1 MSDTLAKNLKYYR
14 KLRKMTQR
22 QLADAVGI
30 SEMSIRRYEST
41 GADNR
46 EPLIQ
51 TIIKL
56 SKALNVSVQ
65 DLISPKILISIKD
78 SDSDEIKEEK
88 NNLAFLN
95 RMDFFYSM
103 LNDSGQIK
111 AIEQVELLT
120 KIPEYQKDSSDRLT
134 VQAAHER
141 TDIDVTDEMRQ
152 HDDDIMNDENF

>member
-1 MSDTLAKNLKYYR
+1 MSDALARNLKHYR

-22 QLADAVGI
+22 QLAEAVGI

-65 DLISPKILISIKD
+65 DLISPKIVISIKD
-78 SDSDEIKEEK
+78 SDPDEIEEEK

-103 LNDSGQIK
+103 LNDSGLAK

-120 KIPEYQKDSSDRLT
+120 KIPEYQKETSDHLA
-134 VQAAHER
+134 VNAAHAR
-141 TDIDVTDEMRQ
+141 TDVEVTDEMKKY
-152 HDDDIMNDENF
+152 DDDLLDD

>member
-1 MSDTLAKNLKYYR
+1 MSDALARNLKHYR

-22 QLADAVGI
+22 QLAEAVGI

-65 DLISPKILISIKD
+65 DLISPKIVISIND
-78 SDSDEIKEEK
+78 SDPDEIEEEK

-103 LNDSGQIK
+103 LNDSGLAK

-120 KIPEYQKDSSDRLT
+120 KIPEYQKETSDHLA
-134 VQAAHER
+134 VNAAHAR
-141 TDIDVTDEMRQ
+141 TDVEVTDEMKKY
-152 HDDDIMNDENF
+152 DDDLLDD

>member
-1 MSDTLAKNLKYYR
+1 
-14 KLRKMTQR
+14 
-22 QLADAVGI
+22 
-30 SEMSIRRYEST
+30 MSIRRYEST

-65 DLISPKILISIKD
+65 DLISPKIVISIKD
-78 SDSDEIKEEK
+78 SDPDEIEEEK

-103 LNDSGQIK
+103 LNDSGLAK

-120 KIPEYQKDSSDRLT
+120 KIPEYQKETSDHLA
-134 VQAAHER
+134 VNAAHAR
-141 TDIDVTDEMRQ
+141 TDVEVTDEMKKY
-152 HDDDIMNDENF
+152 DDDLLDD

>member
-1 MSDTLAKNLKYYR
+1 MSDALARNLKHYR

-22 QLADAVGI
+22 QLAEAVGI

-65 DLISPKILISIKD
+65 DLISPKIVISIKD
-78 SDSDEIKEEK
+78 SDPDEIEEEK

-103 LNDSGQIK
+103 LNDSGLAK

-120 KIPEYQKDSSDRLT
+120 KIPEYQKETSDHLA
-134 VQAAHER
+134 VNAAHAR
-141 TDIDVTDEMRQ
+141 TDVEVTDEMKKY
-152 HDDDIMNDENF
+152 DDVLLDD